1 MGIFAAV
8 EAATTPTKHGSSETE
23 LLLFLVLIV
32 AGFYFL
38 LIRPQKRRQ
47 QQAQQQQS
55 TVAPGARVVTTA
67 GMYGTVSAVDGDD
80 IILEVAPG
88 VDVRLM
94 RRAIMRVVAPGE
106 AQDAEETVYDDEP
119 GHAGDDTSDEHDTEV
134 TDTAGSADDGLAD
147 SHHGDLAS
155 SDKDNVF

>member
-8 EAATTPTKHGSSETE
+8 LAAAPATKHNSDTE

-47 QQAQQQQS
+47 QQAQQQQR

-67 GMYGTVSAVDGDD
+67 GMYGTVSAVEGDD
-80 IILEVAPG
+80 IVLEVAPG
-88 VDVRLM
+88 VDVRIM
-94 RRAIMRVVAPGE
+94 RRAVMRVVTPVE

-119 GHAGDDTSDEHDTEV
+119 GHDGDDTSDEHDTDV
-134 TDTAGSADDGLAD
+134 TDTTGSAEEGLAGSHDDD
-147 SHHGDLAS
+147 MAS